1 MAKLLNVNHDVY
13 INCNYVSFLKN
24 LIDKNKLN
32 FGDMIGIIKNI
43 NNIKIIHLENKLSKP
58 YIINNQIVID
68 KTITNYMYNPILYY
82 HKLSHFIYH
91 IAFST
96 KHILFKNILDS
107 KNFSKLEFI
116 FYYKTEFHIEIRN
129 SKHNIN
135 ILYKIDKLQKKDQK
149 LINLMSIMNQTYM
162 GIKKE
167 IKINTHTVDSFYR
180 RLSKLPNY
188 WKIQS
193 CNQEFKNNNT
203 FVTLE
208 LLIPE
213 CDCNIIDNIL
223 Y

>member
-32 FGDMIGIIKNI
+32 FGDIIGIIKNI
-43 NNIKIIHLENKLSKP
+43 NNIKIIHLENKLLKP

-82 HKLSHFIYH
+82 HKLSSFIYH

-129 SKHNIN
+129 IKHNIN
-135 ILYKIDKLQKKDQK
+135 ILYKIDKLQKKDEN

-167 IKINTHTVDSFYR
+167 IKINIHTVDSFYR